1 MFFNEVYFGAQL
13 TVLNSDKLCVCQVFK
28 FLTSD
33 TAHSLC
39 DVHVNLK
46 QCDLLVTV
54 DGFRYVSISRSTGQ
68 GDHRPVRHVHPC
80 LCCLR
85 GTQSENTYRW
95 LLTCWSRNSG
105 RHNYNRS
112 KLKKVGKYLPF
123 FLLPPAVDWYEGSC
137 FLLLLLLTSL
147 VSSFPIGQ
155 FSKAGLLEWMRFV
168 IFCARRERS
177 QRTPGRFRRRC
188 CFMLGITVEVVRRIV
203 NTVAVAKITV
213 ERGCRVEKKVSL
225 HCFLADQKIASS

>member
-13 TVLNSDKLCVCQVFK
+13 TVLNSDKLRVCQVFK

-80 LCCLR
+80 LCCLW

-123 FLLPPAVDWYEGSC
+123 FSSSPSCWLVWGKLFFVVAVVNFFGFLLPYWEIQQSWFAGVNALCNLLRKTLWEVTAHSRPISEEVLLHAGYNSGSC
-137 FLLLLLLTSL
+137 T
-147 VSSFPIGQ
+147 
-155 FSKAGLLEWMRFV
+155 
-168 IFCARRERS
+168 
-177 QRTPGRFRRRC
+177 
-188 CFMLGITVEVVRRIV
+188 
-203 NTVAVAKITV
+203 
-213 ERGCRVEKKVSL
+213 
-225 HCFLADQKIASS
+225 